1 MKIYTRK
8 GDGGEASL
16 FGGDR
21 VAKDSLRLEAYGTVD
36 ELNSFL
42 GLARSLQDSIGQEID
57 NMLDEIQSDLLVLGA
72 DLAAPSSKEKSRTPR
87 IESKDVERLERW
99 IDKYEEELTPL
110 KNFILPGGSQAAS
123 ALHLART
130 VCRRAE
136 RRVVTLSHSE
146 EVGESALAYINR
158 LSDLLFVLA
167 RLANGRA
174 GVEEVKWNPPDRGP
188 INDQ

>member
-16 FGGDR
+16 FGGER
-21 VAKDSLRLEAYGTVD
+21 VYKDSLRLEAYGTAD

-42 GLARSLQDSIGQEID
+42 GLARSYRDGVDQEID
-57 NMLDEIQSDLLVLGA
+57 NMLDEIQSDLFVLGA
-72 DLAAPSSKEKSRTPR
+72 DLAAPSSKEKDRTAR
-87 IESKDVERLERW
+87 IESKDIERLEEW
-99 IDKYEEELTPL
+99 IDRAEEELTPL
-110 KNFILPGGSQAAS
+110 KNFILPSGSPAAS

-136 RRVVTLSHSE
+136 RRVVSLSHDE
-146 EVGESALAYINR
+146 KVGEQVIVYLNR

-167 RLANGRA
+167 RLANQRA
-174 GVEEVKWNPPDRGP
+174 GVEEFKWNPSDRG
-188 INDQ
+188 